1 MRLFQPTKTLTFLL
15 VILLSIP
22 QHPLAQMLA
31 QVTPAMRRPA
41 QPKKPPK
48 SDLIAAAVNDLL
60 KETPLHSADEDV
72 AEPAD
77 ENSSDEWKPPADD
90 APIRELVAFWG
101 SYNFSENDDGAP
113 KPSDKVR
120 ERLLVAVE
128 NRPWLA
134 SQVLRQLP
142 QTSDAYDRLY
152 KLLSE
157 EPDDGERSNW
167 RHLIRHTLMLNSSF
181 FREELVNEAR
191 HQSRGN
197 YMDGSSLRALAKLD
211 WEAAKLFV
219 EDLARHPIPQQ
230 SVQAQ
235 AMIYEQAVRANDSS
249 QAEWLRSQLKA
260 VVANR
265 SMGGER
271 QTALSSLM
279 ETEWAGREE
288 WYASLFADAS
298 LSGALVE
305 EKIAAEKPKSET
317 KEPQAKAA
325 QPVPEEEEPAANIL
339 WVPMLT
345 AYEKLLPVV
354 AGLIGDGNR
363 TVHLAAVSTL
373 AAFLVDGSGKEELR
387 KQAARALLPWLSQP
401 DWGGKFERWSYLES
415 LSKLNL
421 PESVPGLIW
430 VLDNDEQAENRAI
443 AAEALIRY
451 KNPQAIPA
459 LRRALN
465 RDADEVSRESVILAL
480 IELGGFPDA
489 EAAAAIEAYARRSL
503 TEDGELEIHEAREG
517 VSEKPLPLQI
527 SIGAVFSESEEVEI
541 SDSLATLLFNRAK
554 ALRKTQPDLAR
565 KLVSIAQQSNG
576 IVADLNLAD
585 RIAEGWVDVEAVK
598 LALESRAQLRKNVA
612 ANLEELF
619 KQGGY
624 QTGLAAVI
632 LNEEDKLKSVLAGRD
647 ALAQLALLA
656 AARYAREKLPVE
668 SVGKLMANASL
679 ASAAESYLEI
689 EDSAEARRLV
699 WARHPGEARILGEVR
714 GDGFNDSVIR
724 TSHNSISIS
733 FADPDL
739 PPTLGKWEEKM
750 RQEVLRPNGPS
761 EIYAVTPGFNPG
773 VYNSVIVRVGQGKAE
788 ISLHQAEGRRLF
800 RALDSAE
807 LQELKELTSREEIE
821 NLGPEKPVEQLP
833 YIHDTRMPGYEYLRL
848 TKDGGRRIMLSQLR
862 REPKKEATLHEQLSG
877 FFYRLSKTGEY
888 KLRYKMEDLIPG
900 VEVLLADD
908 KRPVISVCQEAG
920 QLRVMVAAE
929 SSSANAGRNIAPE
942 KLFEWRALVSGRLG
956 APSDEAPNCQ
966 SGNHLLNVPYWMHE
980 LRLKTGL
987 MTDRRAKLGE
997 TWFAQSNVEGD
1008 FGIWQY
1014 EDGKQPVKIVAGYYS
1029 NLVVTP
1035 DGKWLV
1041 AQKTIESEEKY
1052 ETRVVRIQLQ
1062 TKREFPVTGAQATE
1076 LIPISYVAA
1085 RNKLLLIQQQYQY
1098 REDGKGNFF
1107 LLDAETGVA
1116 QPIKGEFRPLLN
1128 QFVRPL
1134 QATEKP
1140 DEFWAS
1146 IYDARK
1152 KATAIGRYDTRT
1164 FAFSPVLELPEIR
1177 LTSADTWADA
1187 AAGKLYFAYLGH
1199 LLRVPLPAA
1208 K

>member
-1 MRLFQPTKTLTFLL
+1 MLL
-15 VILLSIP
+15 ILLLSMP
-22 QHPLAQMLA
+22 QQLLA
-31 QVTPAMRRPA
+31 QVTPVIRRPA
-41 QPKKPPK
+41 QPKKAPK

-60 KETPLHSADEDV
+60 KETPLRSADEEV
-72 AEPAD
+72 EEPSD
-77 ENSSDEWKPPADD
+77 EESSDEWKPPADD
-90 APIRELVAFWG
+90 APISELVAFWG

-113 KPSDKVR
+113 KPSGKAR

-134 SQVLRQLP
+134 VRLLEQLP
-142 QTSDAYDRLY
+142 KTSDAYDRLN
-152 KLLSE
+152 KLLDE
-157 EPDDGERSNW
+157 EPDEGERSNW
-167 RHLIRHTLMLNSSF
+167 QEAVRRRLMLNSSY
-181 FREELVNEAR
+181 FREDLVNEVR
-191 HQSRGN
+191 LLSKNNH
-197 YMDGSSLRALAKLD
+197 MDKSSLMALAKMD
-211 WEAAKLFV
+211 WEAAKPFV
-219 EDLARHPIPQQ
+219 EELARNPIPQQ

-249 QAEWLRSQLKA
+249 QAESLRSQLKA
-260 VVANR
+260 FVANR
-265 SMGGER
+265 LMGGER

-288 WYASLFADAS
+288 WYVSLFADAS

-305 EKIAAEKPKSET
+305 EKIAAEKTKSET

-325 QPVPEEEEPAANIL
+325 PLVFEDEEMAANIL
-339 WVPMLT
+339 WIPMLT
-345 AYEKLLPVV
+345 GYEKLLPHV

-363 TVHLAAVSTL
+363 TIHLAAVSTL
-373 AAFLVDGSGKEELR
+373 TAFLVDGSGKEESR

-401 DWGGKFERWSYLES
+401 DWGGKFERWSFLES

-430 VLDNDEQAENRAI
+430 VLDNDELAENRAM
-443 AAEALIRY
+443 AAEALIQY

-465 RDADEVSRESVILAL
+465 RDADEVSRESIILAL

-489 EAAAAIEAYARRSL
+489 EAAAAIEVYARRSL
-503 TEDGELEIHEAREG
+503 TSEGEAEIREAREG
-517 VSEKPLPLQI
+517 GSEKPLPLQI
-527 SIGAVFSESEEVEI
+527 SIGAVFSESEDVEI
-541 SDSLATLLFNRAK
+541 SDGLATLLFNRAK

-565 KLVSIAQQSNG
+565 KLVSITQQSNG

-632 LNEEDKLKSVLAGRD
+632 LKEEDKLKSVLAGRD

-668 SVGKLMANASL
+668 SVGKLLANASL
-679 ASAAESYLEI
+679 TAAAESYLEI

-699 WARHPGEARILGEVR
+699 WARHPGEARILGER
-714 GDGFNDSVIR
+714 QSNDDAIR
-724 TSHNSISIS
+724 PPHSDVVN
-733 FADPDL
+733 FGL

-750 RQEVLRPNGPS
+750 RQEVLWPSGPA
-761 EIYAVTPGFNPG
+761 EIYAVTPSFNPG
-773 VYNSVIVRVGQGKAE
+773 VYNSVIVRVAGGKAE

-821 NLGPEKPVEQLP
+821 NLGPENPIEQLQF
-833 YIHDTRMPGYEYLRL
+833 IHDVRIPRYEYLRL

-862 REPKKEATLHEQLSG
+862 REPKKDATLYEQLSG

-888 KLRYKMEDLIPG
+888 KLRYRMEDLIPG

-929 SSSANAGRNIAPE
+929 NLAANAGRNVAPE
-942 KLFEWRALVSGRLG
+942 NPYEWRALDSGQLG
-956 APSDEAPNCQ
+956 APVDEAPNCQ
-966 SGNHLLNVPYWMHE
+966 SGNHLLNLPDWLRE
-980 LRLKTGL
+980 LRMKTGL

-997 TWFAQSNVEGD
+997 VWFAQSNVEGD
-1008 FGIWQY
+1008 SGIWKF
-1014 EDGKQPVKIVAGYYS
+1014 EDGKAPVKIVAGYYA
-1029 NLVVTP
+1029 NPVVTL

-1041 AQKTIESEEKY
+1041 AQKTIESNDKY
-1052 ETRVVRIQLQ
+1052 ENRVVRIQLQ
-1062 TKREFPVTGAQATE
+1062 TKREFPVTGAQATD
-1076 LIPISYVAA
+1076 LIPVMFVAA
-1085 RNKLLLIQQQYQY
+1085 HKKLLLSQQQFQY
-1098 REDGKGNFF
+1098 REDGKGTFF

-1116 QPIKGEFRPLLN
+1116 QPVKGEFRPLLI
-1128 QFVRPL
+1128 QFARPL

-1140 DEFWAS
+1140 DEFWAA
-1146 IYDARK
+1146 IYDAKK
-1152 KATAIGRYDTRT
+1152 KATAVGRYDSRT
-1164 FAFSPVLELPEIR
+1164 FAFSPVLELPEVR
-1177 LTSADTWADA
+1177 LNSADIWADA

-1199 LLRVPLPAA
+1199 LLRVPLP